1 MSFVSLLRVE
11 IRRLL
16 LNRMT
21 WFLSLLIISSPALG
35 LTLYRPIPSTAG
47 SGYSTSINGTFIA
60 NPALAGAIAGAIL
73 LALLTA
79 IEFSRPARHRMNA
92 LIDAV
97 ISPFQG
103 AVVRTISLLITA
115 AVIQG
120 LTLLAWLPFTFTRTG
135 AIFQFDLY
143 VSVYLAV
150 MLLAMVF
157 AILATASA
165 YLLTYRMDLTLA
177 LFALFALLSL
187 TVWDENWLLRW
198 INPSIYYVSDAF
210 STSRL
215 LRYILWNRLLWG
227 AILSGI
233 WLLSC
238 LSIRRY
244 GKGLVRSATIN
255 FRKVYIPALSA
266 LLIACGWL
274 AYTAQPFLDHSKME
288 LDFDSGRLQYN
299 DEYVTLSSIRVK
311 AFPDFT
317 RARQHGI
324 AEYQLQNS
332 SGKPQTIAFS
342 INPGYSLS
350 SAAVNGNPAVF
361 RDLNND
367 EENRKTIE
375 VDIPGDKE
383 IEVTLEY
390 GGFPQEWNILALLQG
405 MDTQISKDYLYLAN
419 QSFAPILSDVIWES
433 DEPNPYYIEVDLPS
447 GMTPVI
453 FGTEPAQSIGTNSDG
468 SIHWSI
474 QTDGTSAILYG
485 GDYVSRQIDAAG
497 IQVDFWHSAKHN
509 ALMNA
514 FDADDVIRQVF
525 LYCTSKYGPLQFYKD
540 NKIRI
545 IEIGIAGGGY
555 ASHGASVMGEDS
567 FSERGFKDERKGAG
581 GNEVL
586 AHEIIHQW
594 WGLGNMF
601 AQEDNERS
609 WSSEGL
615 TVYTTYR
622 LMKEQYG
629 EAYARENY
637 VDKWQAEVDDYYQNF
652 YIRNLAF
659 LDKLPK
665 VYRTRMENGVA
676 QMKQY
681 SEMPLKLLK
690 AEQLVGGEKKMDDIL
705 NALFNREIDYASPYL
720 TYQQFLDACGLT
732 KEDLELG

>member
-1 MSFVSLLRVE
+1 MRVVSLLRVE

-21 WFLSLLIISSPALG
+21 WFMSLLIISSPALG
-35 LTLYRPIPSTAG
+35 LTLYRPISSTAG
-47 SGYSTSINGTFIA
+47 SGYSTSISGTFIA

-73 LALLTA
+73 LAVLTA
-79 IEFSRPARHRMNA
+79 MEFSRPARHRMNA
-92 LIDAV
+92 LTDAV

-120 LTLLAWLPFTFTRTG
+120 LTLLAWLPFTLVQTG
-135 AIFQFDLY
+135 AIFQLDVY
-143 VSVYLAV
+143 VSLYLAI
-150 MLLAMVF
+150 MLPAMIF
-157 AILATASA
+157 AVLMTASA

-177 LFALFALLSL
+177 LFAFFALLSL

-227 AILSGI
+227 TILSSI

-255 FRKVYIPALSA
+255 VRKGYIPALSA
-266 LLIACGWL
+266 LLIVFGWM
-274 AYTAQPFLDHSKME
+274 AYTGQPFLDHSKME
-288 LDFDSGRLQYN
+288 LDSNSKRFLYS
-299 DEYVTLSSIRVK
+299 DEFVTISSIHVK

-332 SGKPQTIAFS
+332 SEKPQTIAFS

-350 SAAVNGNPAVF
+350 SASVNGNPAVF
-361 RDLNND
+361 RDLHND

-390 GGFPQEWNILALLQG
+390 GGFPQEWNILALRQG
-405 MDTQISKDYLYLAN
+405 LDSQISRDYLYLAN
-419 QSFAPILSDVIWES
+419 QDFAPIPRDLIWGS

-447 GMTPVI
+447 GMTPVV
-453 FGTEPAQSIGTNSDG
+453 FGTETAQSVGKSSDG
-468 SIHWSI
+468 SIRWSI
-474 QTDGTSAILYG
+474 ETNGASVILYG
-485 GDYVSRQIDAAG
+485 GDYMSRQIDAAG

-509 ALMNA
+509 VLMNA

-525 LYCTSKYGPLQFYKD
+525 QYCTSKYGPLQFYKD
-540 NKIRI
+540 NKMRI
-545 IEIGIAGGGY
+545 IEIGSAGGGY
-555 ASHGASVMGEDS
+555 ASQGASVMGEDS
-567 FSERGFKDERKGAG
+567 FSARGFQDMRKGAG

-601 AQEDNERS
+601 AQDDSERS

-652 YIRNLAF
+652 YIRNPAF

-665 VYRTRMENGVA
+665 AYRTRMDNGVA

-690 AEQLVGGEKKMDDIL
+690 AEQLVGGEQKMDDIL
-705 NALFNREIDYASPYL
+705 HALFNREIDYASPFL